1 MRAREG
7 AIPLLMAEVM
17 KIALDTRAR
26 ERVKEGGREG
36 ALAKENV
43 GQSAIGKG

>member
-1 MRAREG
+1 MCEG

-17 KIALDTRAR
+17 KIALDARAS
-26 ERVKEGGREG
+26 EG

-43 GQSAIGKG
+43 GQSAIGEEG